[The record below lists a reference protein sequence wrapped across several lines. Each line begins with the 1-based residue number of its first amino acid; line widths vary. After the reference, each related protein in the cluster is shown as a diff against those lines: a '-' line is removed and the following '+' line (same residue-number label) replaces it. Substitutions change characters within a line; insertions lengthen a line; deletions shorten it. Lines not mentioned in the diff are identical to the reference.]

1 MPELKDFRFWKGVIA
16 EFVAMTL
23 FVYVGVGTAISNFTY
38 ANNPAAHLIT
48 ALAFGFCI
56 TALVYAT
63 AHTSGGHINPAV
75 TLGLTIM
82 GVCHPIQAVLYMI
95 VQFAGAS
102 LGATL
107 VMLQAPGL
115 KEYGTNKR
123 ARFGS
128 FVNTSR
134 GVIYSHSSECG
145 GGSNPHCDVS
155 YGSAATFEIM
165 GTFLLMFVV
174 CETAVNVQSIA
185 TPRAKGTMSAGFA
198 PSGANVAPIAIGFAV
213 FLAHCV
219 GIPLTGCGIN
229 PARSFGSYIV
239 SERCWGKSMDNGRW
253 CHEEDFWIFAL
264 FPFLGAVLA
273 AVLCRFVFD
282 SHEDTHTACTSRP
295 RRISNTEQVH
305 VKPQSKAK
313 GPPSSAALNRTT
325 SLENPMKEVEM
336 KQLS

>member
-1 MPELKDFRFWKGVIA
+1 MKSAFLP
-16 EFVAMTL
+16 TL
-23 FVYVGVGTAISNFTY
+23 QCRSNFTY

-145 GGSNPHCDVS
+145 GGSNPHCD
-155 YGSAATFEIM
+155 
-165 GTFLLMFVV
+165 
-174 CETAVNVQSIA
+174 
-185 TPRAKGTMSAGFA
+185 
-198 PSGANVAPIAIGFAV
+198 
-213 FLAHCV
+213 
-219 GIPLTGCGIN
+219 
-229 PARSFGSYIV
+229 
-239 SERCWGKSMDNGRW
+239 GKSQVN
-253 CHEEDFWIFAL
+253 
-264 FPFLGAVLA
+264 
-273 AVLCRFVFD
+273 
-282 SHEDTHTACTSRP
+282 ACS
-295 RRISNTEQVH
+295 QH
-305 VKPQSKAK
+305 
-313 GPPSSAALNRTT
+313 SSVYIYIYIYIHIYVCVMLIKCK
-325 SLENPMKEVEM
+325 L
-336 KQLS
+336 